1 MASNKRIN
9 IIHMGVYR
17 TMLNAEGAAI
27 LDGNICTLAC
37 TCYAAIALDD
47 VQYKPIAKV
56 TVTNLPLHYI
66 LTQLYKRHWWS

>member
-27 LDGNICTLAC
+27 LGGNICTLAC

-56 TVTNLPLHYI
+56 TVPNLPLHSI
-66 LTQLYKRHWWS
+66 LPNYTR